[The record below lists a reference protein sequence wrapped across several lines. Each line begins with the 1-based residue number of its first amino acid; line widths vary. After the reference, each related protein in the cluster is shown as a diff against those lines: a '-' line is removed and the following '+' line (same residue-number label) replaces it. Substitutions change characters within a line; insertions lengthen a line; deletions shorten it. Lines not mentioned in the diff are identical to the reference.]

1 MQKCGGK
8 QWMMLKT
15 LLVTATPVKSSH
27 LQQTV
32 DNNYIWLHYPQ
43 KTGSI

>member
-1 MQKCGGK
+1 MQKCGDK

-15 LLVTATPVKSSH
+15 SLVTATPVKSSY

-32 DNNYIWLHYPQ
+32 DNNYIQLLYPH